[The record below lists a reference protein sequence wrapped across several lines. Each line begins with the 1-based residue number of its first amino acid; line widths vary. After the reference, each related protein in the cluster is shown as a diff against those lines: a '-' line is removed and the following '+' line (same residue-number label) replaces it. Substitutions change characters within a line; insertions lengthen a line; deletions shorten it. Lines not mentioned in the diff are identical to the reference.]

1 MLQLATVTTAQ
12 QFSSFEKTLI
22 FHLFLFIQF
31 FVSAC
36 ILFAEGEEF
45 ERKLQLLYRVTIL
58 YEPFN

>member
-1 MLQLATVTTAQ
+1 MILSNKFSLELHCGKKATQKPTVTTAQ

-45 ERKLQLLYRVTIL
+45 E
-58 YEPFN
+58 